1 MPNEASD
8 LYEIFH
14 MQIVRGTNFTVTHG
28 SFLGVTKSNLKATK
42 VRINSTQKIN
52 NLTTHMTRCSLLS
65 APTHSEE

>member
-14 MQIVRGTNFTVTHG
+14 MQIVRGTNFIVTHG
-28 SFLGVTKSNLKATK
+28 SFLGVAKSNLKATK

-52 NLTTHMTRCSLLS
+52 NLTTHMTRCSLPS